1 MKNRIIIGKNDN
13 TLYCLIGNKE
23 EQRKE
28 VIWSTNTKN
37 KYITDLLNVEIR
49 NFKILDNLLVVKTN
63 DDLIVIKDYLQI
75 NHDRVF
81 KNFNKKLS
89 SFNLKKLANK
99 NLTLERDTHHKKANI
114 TTKVLCYAA
123 LTGVLMLPLSLNA
136 SDHYN
141 NEINKNTESIVGTLI
156 LEPKLSAQ
164 PEVIEQEIVIEEV
177 KVDPEEEY
185 FKTKVKEYSDMY
197 FIDYN
202 RALALIE
209 ENKDSIEN
217 DYTNEEVG
225 IIRIFAEE
233 FYNNSNTDKS
243 VEVSDIS
250 SLERE
255 KLLLSFAKVHG
266 IDDIDTVATILA
278 IHRLE
283 TGNGKSEACINKNNF
298 GGLRAKGNNGYYV
311 MSFKTPEIGAEAMIN
326 SFIKI
331 QNRAMKK
338 SNYNPNRPL
347 EQNINS
353 IYCGESSWPGKV
365 KELKNE
371 VINDYNLSEYVS
383 IEKPKILIKVKED

>member
-1 MKNRIIIGKNDN
+1 
-13 TLYCLIGNKE
+13 
-23 EQRKE
+23 
-28 VIWSTNTKN
+28 
-37 KYITDLLNVEIR
+37 
-49 NFKILDNLLVVKTN
+49 NLLVVKTN
-63 DDLIVIKDYLQI
+63 DDLIVIEDYLQI

-99 NLTLERDTHHKKANI
+99 NLKLEKDTHHKKANI

-136 SDHYN
+136 TDNYN
-141 NEINKNTESIVGTLI
+141 NETNKTAEAIVGTLT
-156 LEPKLSAQ
+156 LEPKLSTP
-164 PEVIEQEIVIEEV
+164 PEVIEQEVVVEEV

-197 FIDYN
+197 FIDYDK
-202 RALALIE
+202 ALALIE
-209 ENKDSIEN
+209 ENKYSIEN

-225 IIRIFAEE
+225 IIRVLAEE
-233 FYNNSNTDKS
+233 FYNNSNINKA

-255 KLLLSFAKVHG
+255 KLLLSFAIVHG
-266 IDDIDTVATILA
+266 IDDIDTAATILA

-326 SFIKI
+326 SFIRI

-338 SNYNPNRPL
+338 ANYNPNRPL

-353 IYCGESSWPGKV
+353 IYCGEPSWPGKV

-371 VINDYNLSEYVS
+371 VMNDYNLSEYVS
-383 IEKPKILIKVKED
+383 IEKPKILIKLKED